1 LNKKFSEKEM
11 LRTFLRA
18 KLHLAK
24 VTEANLFYEGS
35 ISIDI
40 ELLELSGIMPYER
53 VWISN
58 MNNGERFDTYVIP
71 APKGSRK
78 IGLNGPAAKKASV
91 GDRIVIFSYGY
102 LKDHEI
108 ALHKPKIILLNE
120 ENEPIKIYSPEMTE
134 NL

>member
-1 LNKKFSEKEM
+1 M
-11 LRTFLRA
+11 LRSFLRA
-18 KLHLAK
+18 KLHMAK

-35 ISIDI
+35 ISIDT
-40 ELLELSGIMPYER
+40 ELLEIAGILPYER

-71 APKGSRK
+71 AKKGSRV

-102 LKDHEI
+102 LKEEEIGKHE
-108 ALHKPKIILLNE
+108 PIILVLDEKN
-120 ENEPIKIYSPEMTE
+120 NPIKIYTPKVT
-134 NL
+134 

>member
-1 LNKKFSEKEM
+1 M
-11 LRTFLRA
+11 LRSFLRA
-18 KLHLAK
+18 KIHLAK

-40 ELLELSGIMPYER
+40 ELLELAQILPYER

-71 APKGSRK
+71 APRGSK
-78 IGLNGPAAKKASV
+78 TIGLNGPAAKKASV

-102 LKDHEI
+102 LKEEEI
-108 ALHKPKIILLNE
+108 PIHHPKIVILD
-120 ENEPIKIYSPEMTE
+120 ENNDIVKSYSASCSFE
-134 NL
+134 